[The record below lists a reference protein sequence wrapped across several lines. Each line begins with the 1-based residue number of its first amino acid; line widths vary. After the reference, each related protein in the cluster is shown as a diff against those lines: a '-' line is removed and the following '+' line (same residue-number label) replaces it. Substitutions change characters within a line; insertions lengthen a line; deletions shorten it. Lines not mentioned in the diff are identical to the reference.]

1 MRAWLCRDLAGRVR
15 RWSWLGLVLMSA
27 VMAEGLGLTD
37 EVLQLVQSRYGLEA
51 RSRVQALQQLVAQ
64 HRDASDAAKLAAVND
79 FFNRVPYGTDQA
91 LWQQEDY
98 WATPVEMLGIDG
110 ADCEDY
116 AIAKYFTLLELGVP
130 AERLRITYVKA
141 LTLNQAHMVLAY
153 YEEPAGEP
161 VILDNINKRIRPAG
175 KRLDLVPVYSF
186 NGDNLWLAVNRS
198 RGKKVGG
205 SDRISLWNELR
216 RKMAEQGVARLTDQD
231 AAAENKP

>member
-1 MRAWLCRDLAGRVR
+1 VTTIGWDGLCKGVR
-15 RWSWLGLVLMSA
+15 RWAWLGLLLASA

-51 RSRVQALQQLVAQ
+51 RGRVQALQQLVAEQ
-64 HRDASDAAKLAAVND
+64 RHANEADKLAAVND
-79 FFNRVPYGTDQA
+79 FFNQVPYDTDQA

-98 WATPVEMLGIDG
+98 WATPVEMLGMHG

-153 YEEPAGEP
+153 YEDPAGEP
-161 VILDNINKRIRPAG
+161 VILDNINPHIRPAG

-205 SDRISLWNELR
+205 SERISLWNELR
-216 RKMAEQGVARLTDQD
+216 RKMAEEGVAKLTDQD
-231 AAAENKP
+231 AAPENKP